1 MENKDLHKL
10 LSEIHEEIN
19 LTQAVDDDEGKLLRD
34 IEVDI
39 NALLKRSGAKNPE
52 EEGISLHRLEEAVSR
67 FEVTHTTLTAQITK
81 LLDIL
86 SGSGI

>member
-1 MENKDLHKL
+1 VENKDLHKL
-10 LSEIHEEIN
+10 LTEIHEEIN
-19 LTQAVDDDEGKLLRD
+19 LTQAVDDDEGTLLRD
-34 IEVDI
+34 IEKDI
-39 NALLKRSGAKNPE
+39 NELLKRSSARNPE
-52 EEGISLHRLEEAVSR
+52 GEAISLHSLEQAVSR